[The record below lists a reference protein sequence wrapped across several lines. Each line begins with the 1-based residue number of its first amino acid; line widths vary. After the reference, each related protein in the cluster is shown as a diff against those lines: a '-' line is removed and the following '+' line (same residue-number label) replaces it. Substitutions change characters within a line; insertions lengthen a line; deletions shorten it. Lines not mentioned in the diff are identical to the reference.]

1 MFMKKKLI
9 IVVCSILF
17 CIILLVS
24 VVLIE
29 SLKTIEIRDINLTY
43 NRDNYLKTK
52 SYKGELLVFPRTIDN
67 IAAIND
73 YYYIDY
79 QSRGSS
85 VIVLDATYDEIGFDN
100 EMNRLEHLVVRNWL
114 YSEEKPSDYGK
125 YKKLLYCEDNA
136 LFHLP
141 TFVAVYN
148 DSCEYEYVCVDYD
161 NKRCIYVFIDSL
173 SFEKIILDEK
183 YIPINY
189 QINISREG
197 NDGNRYNVYPRYP
210 DVKYD
215 EWYTNKNDLS

>member
-1 MFMKKKLI
+1 MSKGKKTLI
-9 IVVCSILF
+9 IVFTSIMGTLFVVIFVFAVLF
-17 CIILLVS
+17 CIFAFRTT
-24 VVLIE
+24 E
-29 SLKTIEIRDINLTY
+29 RRDI
-43 NRDNYLKTK
+43 DDYLKTDGK
-52 SYKGELLVFPRTIDN
+52 ISNFIVFPRYTDN
-67 IAAIND
+67 IQIIND

-79 QSRGSS
+79 NLKDGCI
-85 VIVLDATYDEIGFDN
+85 VVLDATYDEVAFDN
-100 EMNRLEHLVVRNWL
+100 EIERIKNIMCRNWL
-114 YSEEKPSDYGK
+114 YSDQNPSDYGK
-125 YKKLLYCEDNA
+125 YKKLLYCEDNV